1 MQTDAEQAVSNTDLV
16 IEAIVE
22 NLETKQRLFASLDKA
37 APRFVIITSLLEF
50 TVDNKTLLS
59 PVPAVSIWAEPDLS
73 V

>member
-37 APRFVIITSLLEF
+37 APRFVIITSLLL
-50 TVDNKTLLS
+50 TIKHY
-59 PVPAVSIWAEPDLS
+59 
-73 V
+73 